1 MWLFWGEGG
10 RFLGGTF
17 RMWLSFFFFGGGPL
31 LNHCSFFGIFV
42 PALMIDNS
50 VFYFLTIGE
59 PVN

>member
-1 MWLFWGEGG
+1 MAILGG
-10 RFLGGTF
+10 RGSFFGGNF
-17 RMWLSFFFFGGGPL
+17 QNVAIFFFFGGGPF
-31 LNHCSFFGIFV
+31 LNHCSFFGFFV